1 MNISAKKYLV
11 FNGIPEFKRN
21 TLKVTCDK
29 LNAIQVVRN
38 KCLLCQSKTVKFNSR
53 ATSYATMLKTSWKNI
68 RRVVK
73 LIVNS
78 FEINVKF

>member
-1 MNISAKKYLV
+1 M
-11 FNGIPEFKRN
+11 PFK
-21 TLKVTCDK
+21 LF
-29 LNAIQVVRN
+29 AN